1 MYHEELL
8 LQDVYKIFTVD
19 KVIGAIIKQVCIYA
33 ACLGREREKTQM
45 SCLGTNCFRGPE
57 KPGTVGCTQERS
69 SLGFANDARP
79 YQ

>member
-33 ACLGREREKTQM
+33 ACLGREREKRHK
-45 SCLGTNCFRGPE
+45 CHI
-57 KPGTVGCTQERS
+57 
-69 SLGFANDARP
+69 
-79 YQ
+79 